1 MEKILILDKKT
12 KLDDFRNGYDMEFI
26 ALSDLDTNFY
36 RHSEMVYINYPSSI
50 LSEIDRANIK
60 IGDCL
65 KLDFYSEHNL
75 FNTDF
80 RYSLYNQLVKK
91 EYLIT
96 KMSIY
101 EYEYVINT
109 FEMMFDNNRLSNKKI
124 TYKTIPVLDK
134 KKSLVERLKVLNRN
148 RKIDEIIN

>member
-1 MEKILILDKKT
+1 
-12 KLDDFRNGYDMEFI
+12 
-26 ALSDLDTNFY
+26 
-36 RHSEMVYINYPSSI
+36 
-50 LSEIDRANIK
+50 
-60 IGDCL
+60 
-65 KLDFYSEHNL
+65 
-75 FNTDF
+75 
-80 RYSLYNQLVKK
+80 
-91 EYLIT
+91 
-96 KMSIY
+96 MSIY